1 MLAHLIRKNK
11 SNSPERNELIEAS
24 KLFIDDLTSE
34 LNIYYTND
42 MVMTINQNKLGL
54 LTGSHFQVAITS
66 YYIN

>member
-1 MLAHLIRKNK
+1 MSAHLIRKNK
-11 SNSPERNELIEAS
+11 SNSPESNELIEAS